1 MSAET
6 SALAK
11 KFGLTNNQLKI
22 IAMLSMCLDHIGVQL
37 FPKVMWLRM
46 AGRLAFPI
54 FAYMIA
60 EGCRYTK
67 NRTRY
72 LLQLAILG
80 IGCQTVFYIAAK
92 NWYQGILITF
102 SLSASVIFS
111 IDAFLKK
118 KTAPR
123 LLIMTGVVLSA
134 IFLSGIAPVLFKE
147 MGFRL
152 DYDFLGVFLPVGVYY
167 ARNKKERLLI
177 VAVAMAIMSA
187 TSKPYQWVSML
198 AVPLLMLYNETRG
211 RAKMKYVFY
220 IFYPAHLAII
230 FLIGYLLW
238 QV

>member
-1 MSAET
+1 MREATGGKT
-6 SALAK
+6 S

-37 FPKVMWLRM
+37 FPGALWLRM

-80 IGCQTVFYIAAK
+80 VGCQAVFFIAARD
-92 NWYQGILITF
+92 WYQGILLTF
-102 SLSASVIFS
+102 SLSVSVIFA

-118 KTAPR
+118 KNVTRCA
-123 LLIMTGVVLSA
+123 LMVGVVLAA
-134 IFLSGIAPVLFKE
+134 IFLSVVAPVLFKE
-147 MGFRL
+147 IGFRM

-167 ARNKKERLLI
+167 AGDKRKKLMVLAI
-177 VAVAMAIMSA
+177 AMAIMSA
-187 TSKPYQWVSML
+187 TSKPIQWISML
-198 AVPLLMLYNETRG
+198 SVLLLMLYNGTRG
-211 RAKMKYVFY
+211 KAKMKYVFY

-230 FLIGYLLW
+230 FLIGLLFGLG
-238 QV
+238 

>member
-6 SALAK
+6 GSIAK

-37 FPKVMWLRM
+37 FPGVLWLRM

-80 IGCQTVFYIAAK
+80 IGCQTVFFIAARD
-92 NWYQGILITF
+92 WYQGILLTF
-102 SLSASVIFS
+102 SLSVSVIFS

-118 KTAPR
+118 KNTPR
-123 LLIMTGVVLSA
+123 FLLMTGVVLSA
-134 IFLSGIAPVLFKE
+134 IFLSVVAPVLFKE
-147 MGFRL
+147 IGFRM

-167 ARNKKERLLI
+167 AKNKRERLI
-177 VAVAMAIMSA
+177 VVAIVMAIMSA
-187 TSKPYQWVSML
+187 TSKPLQWFSML
-198 AVPLLMLYNETRG
+198 TVPLLMLYNGTRG
-211 RAKMKYVFY
+211 KANMKHVFY
-220 IFYPAHLAII
+220 IFYPAHLVII
-230 FLIGYLLW
+230 FLIGLLFGLG
-238 QV
+238 

>member
-1 MSAET
+1 MREATGGKT
-6 SALAK
+6 ST
-11 KFGLTNNQLKI
+11 FGLTNNQLKI

-37 FPKVMWLRM
+37 FPGALWLRM

-80 IGCQTVFYIAAK
+80 VGCQTVFFIAARD
-92 NWYQGILITF
+92 WYQGILLTF
-102 SLSASVIFS
+102 SLSVSVIFA

-118 KTAPR
+118 KNVTRCA
-123 LLIMTGVVLSA
+123 LMVGVVLSA
-134 IFLSGIAPVLFKE
+134 IFLSVVAPVLFKE
-147 MGFRL
+147 IGFRM

-167 ARNKKERLLI
+167 AGDKRKKLMVLAI
-177 VAVAMAIMSA
+177 AMAIMSA
-187 TSKPYQWVSML
+187 TSKPIQWISML
-198 AVPLLMLYNETRG
+198 SVLLLMLYNGTRG
-211 RAKMKYVFY
+211 KAKMKYVFY

-230 FLIGYLLW
+230 FLIGLLFGLG
-238 QV
+238 

>member
-1 MSAET
+1 MREATVGKT
-6 SALAK
+6 ST
-11 KFGLTNNQLKI
+11 FGLTNNQLKI

-37 FPKVMWLRM
+37 FPGALWLRM

-80 IGCQTVFYIAAK
+80 VGCQTVFFIAARD
-92 NWYQGILITF
+92 WYQGILLTF
-102 SLSASVIFS
+102 SLSVSVIFA

-118 KTAPR
+118 KNVTRCA
-123 LLIMTGVVLSA
+123 LMVGVVLSA
-134 IFLSGIAPVLFKE
+134 IFLSVVAPVLFKE
-147 MGFRL
+147 IGFRM

-167 ARNKKERLLI
+167 AGDKRKKLMVLAI
-177 VAVAMAIMSA
+177 AMAIMSA
-187 TSKPYQWVSML
+187 TSKPIQWISML
-198 AVPLLMLYNETRG
+198 SVLLLMLYNGTRG
-211 RAKMKYVFY
+211 KAKMKYVFY

-230 FLIGYLLW
+230 FLIGLLFGLG
-238 QV
+238 